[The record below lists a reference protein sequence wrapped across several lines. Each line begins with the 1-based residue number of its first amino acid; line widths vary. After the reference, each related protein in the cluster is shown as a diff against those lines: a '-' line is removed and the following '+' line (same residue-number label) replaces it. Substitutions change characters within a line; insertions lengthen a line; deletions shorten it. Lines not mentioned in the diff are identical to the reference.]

1 MKGTVKSMPKVE
13 PVADNH
19 RPMTKRDLVLRIS
32 ETTGLA
38 QPKVMD
44 VVQRT
49 LAYITDAVSHGRKVE
64 IRNFGVFEV
73 RIRKARIGRN
83 PHDPGADVAI
93 PSRAVVK
100 FKPGKEMRD
109 IVMKLT
115 AKEIREAQKQ
125 DLRRSS
131 GLNDN
136 S

>member
-1 MKGTVKSMPKVE
+1 
-13 PVADNH
+13 
-19 RPMTKRDLVLRIS
+19 MTKRDLVLRIS
-32 ETTGLA
+32 ESTGLA

-49 LAYITDAVSHGRKVE
+49 LAYITDAVSQGRKVE

-83 PHDPGADVAI
+83 PHDPGADVEIPARAI
-93 PSRAVVK
+93 VK

-125 DLRRSS
+125 DRRRSS
-131 GLNDN
+131 GLSDN

>member
-1 MKGTVKSMPKVE
+1 MQGAVESKPKVE
-13 PVADNH
+13 HVSDNH

-32 ETTGLA
+32 EHTGMA

-44 VVQRT
+44 VVQRA
-49 LAYITDAVSHGRKVE
+49 LAYITEAVSQGRKVE

-93 PSRAVVK
+93 PPRAVVK

-125 DLRRSS
+125 DRRRSS
-131 GLNDN
+131 EVND
-136 S
+136 

>member
-1 MKGTVKSMPKVE
+1 MGRRTDADK
-13 PVADNH
+13 PVSDNY
-19 RPMTKRDLVLRIS
+19 RSMTKRDLVLRIS
-32 ETTGLA
+32 ESTGLA

-49 LAYITDAVSHGRKVE
+49 LAYITDAVSQGRKVE

-83 PHDPGADVAI
+83 QHDPAADVTI

-115 AKEIREAQKQ
+115 AKEIREARKL
-125 DLRRSS
+125 DRRRSAE
-131 GLNDN
+131 L
-136 S
+136 